1 MIRCEL
7 SGNFDES
14 VGTMYLIAKFSC
26 LVSSNNG
33 FKIGCGDLGGLLMG
47 YSQVDETP
55 SRTVVEDN
63 CKCVS
68 KFWVDLFWV
77 AVMAF

>member
-1 MIRCEL
+1 M
-7 SGNFDES
+7 
-14 VGTMYLIAKFSC
+14 
-26 LVSSNNG
+26 
-33 FKIGCGDLGGLLMG
+33 GC
-47 YSQVDETP
+47 SQVDETL

-68 KFWVDLFWV
+68 KFWVVLFWM